1 LCQAG
6 WGILERRRRRRRG
19 MNVEDNRG
27 CLGSSG
33 DESEEE
39 EGFLPVQEEKSPRG
53 ALCHRNWREIPTPSL
68 LSNLP
73 NL

>member
-1 LCQAG
+1 
-6 WGILERRRRRRRG
+6 